1 MKLPKNLG
9 QAACVCLAAL
19 ALTACGS
26 SKTSSSAKKTLNWSA
41 GAEIPTMDLS
51 KATDSVSFT
60 QISNTFEG
68 LYRLGKDSKITPGLA
83 TSEKVSKDG
92 KTYTFTLRKNDKWSN
107 GDPVT
112 AQDFVYSWR
121 RTVNP
126 KTESEYSYL
135 FSGIKNADKIVAG
148 KKPATSLG
156 IKAVGKY
163 KLVVT
168 LERRI
173 PYFNNLMGFAVFFP
187 QNEKV
192 VKKYGS
198 KYGTA
203 SKYLV
208 YNGPYIQKGWTGSN
222 LSWKMVKNK
231 YYWDKSKVKL
241 NQINWSVQKS
251 TTTSYNLYQAKKLDA
266 TSLDSSQI
274 KQLKSDKAF
283 TLLPQGGTYY
293 MTFSQGK
300 SGNEYVKNANI
311 RKALSLAIDRGG
323 LVSTIDGGASQPAN
337 TLTPKDLTKVNGKD
351 YTSLISSSAKSL
363 YPKDGNKKLAKQYLA
378 KGLAELGKSKIKL
391 TLISSDTDSAE
402 KTAES
407 IQSNIEAT
415 LPQVKVE
422 VNSVPF
428 KTLLNRLA
436 SHNFQ
441 LGLIDW
447 IADFADPISFL
458 DLFTTGNSQND
469 GQWSNSEYDKLIAD
483 SKTTTSAS
491 QRWSDM
497 SKAEDI
503 LLNDAGICPLYYS
516 TSVMLV
522 RTSVKNAVYNRGNWD
537 FKEAYVK

>member
-1 MKLPKNLG
+1 M
-9 QAACVCLAAL
+9 
-19 ALTACGS
+19 
-26 SKTSSSAKKTLNWSA
+26 TS
-41 GAEIPTMDLS
+41 
-51 KATDSVSFT
+51 
-60 QISNTFEG
+60 
-68 LYRLGKDSKITPGLA
+68 
-83 TSEKVSKDG
+83 
-92 KTYTFTLRKNDKWSN
+92 
-107 GDPVT
+107 
-112 AQDFVYSWR
+112 
-121 RTVNP
+121 
-126 KTESEYSYL
+126 
-135 FSGIKNADKIVAG
+135 
-148 KKPATSLG
+148 
-156 IKAVGKY
+156 
-163 KLVVT
+163 
-168 LERRI
+168 
-173 PYFNNLMGFAVFFP
+173 
-187 QNEKV
+187 
-192 VKKYGS
+192 
-198 KYGTA
+198 
-203 SKYLV
+203 
-208 YNGPYIQKGWTGSN
+208 
-222 LSWKMVKNK
+222 
-231 YYWDKSKVKL
+231 
-241 NQINWSVQKS
+241 
-251 TTTSYNLYQAKKLDA
+251 
-266 TSLDSSQI
+266 
-274 KQLKSDKAF
+274 
-283 TLLPQGGTYY
+283 
-293 MTFSQGK
+293 
-300 SGNEYVKNANI
+300 
-311 RKALSLAIDRGG
+311 
-323 LVSTIDGGASQPAN
+323 
-337 TLTPKDLTKVNGKD
+337 KDLTKVNGKD

-363 YPKDGNKKLAKQYLA
+363 YPKDGNKKLA

>member
-1 MKLPKNLG
+1 
-9 QAACVCLAAL
+9 
-19 ALTACGS
+19 
-26 SKTSSSAKKTLNWSA
+26 
-41 GAEIPTMDLS
+41 MDLS

-135 FSGIKNADKIVAG
+135 FSGIKSADKIVAG

-156 IKAVGKY
+156 IKVVGKY

-173 PYFNNLMGFAVFFP
+173 PYFNNLMCFAVSFP
-187 QNEKV
+187 QNEKA
-192 VKKYGS
+192 VKNYGS

-283 TLLPQGGTYY
+283 SLLPQGGTYY
-293 MTFSQGK
+293 MTFGQGK

-323 LVSTIDGGASQPAN
+323 LRGPGFYHLRRGQPAN
-337 TLTPKDLTKVNGKD
+337 TLTSKDLTKVNGKD

-363 YPKDGNKKLAKQYLA
+363 YPKDGNKKLTKQYLA

-441 LGLIDW
+441 LGLIDC
-447 IADFADPISFL
+447 IADFADPISWTCL
-458 DLFTTGNSQND
+458 RLATAKTTGN
-469 GQWSNSEYDKLIAD
+469 GQTAN
-483 SKTTTSAS
+483 TTS
-491 QRWSDM
+491 
-497 SKAEDI
+497 
-503 LLNDAGICPLYYS
+503 
-516 TSVMLV
+516 
-522 RTSVKNAVYNRGNWD
+522 
-537 FKEAYVK
+537 

>member
-1 MKLPKNLG
+1 M
-9 QAACVCLAAL
+9 
-19 ALTACGS
+19 
-26 SKTSSSAKKTLNWSA
+26 TS
-41 GAEIPTMDLS
+41 
-51 KATDSVSFT
+51 
-60 QISNTFEG
+60 
-68 LYRLGKDSKITPGLA
+68 
-83 TSEKVSKDG
+83 
-92 KTYTFTLRKNDKWSN
+92 
-107 GDPVT
+107 
-112 AQDFVYSWR
+112 
-121 RTVNP
+121 
-126 KTESEYSYL
+126 
-135 FSGIKNADKIVAG
+135 
-148 KKPATSLG
+148 
-156 IKAVGKY
+156 
-163 KLVVT
+163 
-168 LERRI
+168 
-173 PYFNNLMGFAVFFP
+173 
-187 QNEKV
+187 
-192 VKKYGS
+192 
-198 KYGTA
+198 
-203 SKYLV
+203 
-208 YNGPYIQKGWTGSN
+208 
-222 LSWKMVKNK
+222 
-231 YYWDKSKVKL
+231 
-241 NQINWSVQKS
+241 
-251 TTTSYNLYQAKKLDA
+251 
-266 TSLDSSQI
+266 
-274 KQLKSDKAF
+274 
-283 TLLPQGGTYY
+283 
-293 MTFSQGK
+293 
-300 SGNEYVKNANI
+300 
-311 RKALSLAIDRGG
+311 
-323 LVSTIDGGASQPAN
+323 
-337 TLTPKDLTKVNGKD
+337 KDLTKVNGKD

-391 TLISSDTDSAE
+391 TLISSDTDSAK

-458 DLFTTGNSQND
+458 DLFTTGNSQNN